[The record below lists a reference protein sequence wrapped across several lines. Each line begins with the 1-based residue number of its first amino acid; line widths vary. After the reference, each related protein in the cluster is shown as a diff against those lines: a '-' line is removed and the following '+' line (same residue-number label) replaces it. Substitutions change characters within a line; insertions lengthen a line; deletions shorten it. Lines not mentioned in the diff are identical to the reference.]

1 MNASPLLRAV
11 VAGVVVA
18 LVATTTP
25 TPVQA
30 RIVGTEEA
38 LAAAAADSG
47 AGAVA
52 SRGYDRA
59 SIDALFARDDVRV
72 QLESLG
78 VDPQQAR
85 ERVQALDDAQV
96 QALAERLEQ
105 MPAGGSVLGVV
116 FLVFVI
122 LLVTDI
128 LGFTRVFPFTRPIR

>member
-1 MNASPLLRAV
+1 MNASPSLRAL
-11 VAGVVVA
+11 VATVVVA

-25 TPVQA
+25 APIQA
-30 RIVGTEEA
+30 RIVTTEEA
-38 LAAAAADSG
+38 LAGGAAAAE
-47 AGAVA
+47 APA
-52 SRGYDRA
+52 RFDRA
-59 SIDALFARDDVRV
+59 AIDAWLARNDVRA

-85 ERVQALDDAQV
+85 ERAQALDDAQA

>member
-25 TPVQA
+25 APLQA
-30 RIVGTEEA
+30 RVIGTEEA
-38 LAAAAADSG
+38 LAAAAPEP
-47 AGAVA
+47 VPM
-52 SRGYDRA
+52 RYDRA
-59 SIDALFARDDVRV
+59 SIDALLARDDVRA
-72 QLESLG
+72 QLEALG
-78 VDPQQAR
+78 VDPQDAR
-85 ERVQALDDAQV
+85 ARVQALDDAQA
-96 QALAERLEQ
+96 QALAERLDE

-116 FLVFVI
+116 FMVFVI

>member
-1 MNASPLLRAV
+1 MNASPLLRAVV

-38 LAAAAADSG
+38 LAAAAAAD
-47 AGAVA
+47 ATAV
-52 SRGYDRA
+52 RGYDRA
-59 SIDALFARDDVRV
+59 SIDALFARDDVRA

-96 QALAERLEQ
+96 QALAERLDQ
-105 MPAGGSVLGVV
+105 MPAGGSVLGVAL
-116 FLVFVI
+116 LVFVI

-128 LGFTRVFPFTRPIR
+128 LGFTRVFPFTRSIR

>member
-11 VAGVVVA
+11 VSGVVVA

-25 TPVQA
+25 APVQA

-38 LAAAAADSG
+38 LAAAAEAD
-47 AGAVA
+47 AAA
-52 SRGYDRA
+52 A
-59 SIDALFARDDVRV
+59 ALPARHALGSWLARDEVRA

-78 VDPQQAR
+78 VDPQEAQA
-85 ERVQALDDAQV
+85 RVQALDDAQA
-96 QALAERLEQ
+96 QALAERIEQ
-105 MPAGGSVLGVV
+105 MPAGGGVLGVA

>member
-1 MNASPLLRAV
+1 MKASPLLRAV

-25 TPVQA
+25 APIQA
-30 RIVGTEEA
+30 RVITTEEA
-38 LAAAAADSG
+38 LAGNGAATEAPA
-47 AGAVA
+47 
-52 SRGYDRA
+52 RFDRA
-59 SIDALFARDDVRV
+59 ALDALLARDDVRA

-78 VDPQQAR
+78 VDPEEALA
-85 ERVQALDDAQV
+85 RVQALDDAQA
-96 QALAERLEQ
+96 QALAARLEQ

>member
-1 MNASPLLRAV
+1 MNASPLLRTV

-38 LAAAAADSG
+38 LAAADATAA
-47 AGAVA
+47 
-52 SRGYDRA
+52 RGYDRA
-59 SIDALFARDDVRV
+59 SIDALFARDDVRA

-96 QALAERLEQ
+96 QALAERLDQ
-105 MPAGGSVLGVV
+105 MPAGGSVLGVAL
-116 FLVFVI
+116 LVFVI

-128 LGFTRVFPFTRPIR
+128 LGFTRVFPFTRSIR

>member
-1 MNASPLLRAV
+1 MNATPLLRAV

-30 RIVGTEEA
+30 RVAGAEAA
-38 LAAAAADSG
+38 LAAAAAADASSG
-47 AGAVA
+47 VAGP
-52 SRGYDRA
+52 RHDRA
-59 SIDALFARDDVRV
+59 SIDALLARDDVRA

-85 ERVQALDDAQV
+85 ERVQALDDLQV
-96 QALAERLEQ
+96 QALADRLEQ